1 VNIHA
6 KATTS
11 TPAMSS
17 EEWQAR
23 VDLAAVY
30 RLVAQHGWD
39 DVPTNQDRPVLDVSV
54 TPLPGAVTCHDDRE
68 ALTPPITCARC

>member
-11 TPAMSS
+11 APAMSS
-17 EEWQAR
+17 AEWEAR

-39 DVPTNQDRPVLDVSV
+39 DVIYNQLHACSRRRSKIPD
-54 TPLPGAVTCHDDRE
+54 E
-68 ALTPPITCARC
+68 AA

>member
-1 VNIHA
+1 MNIHA

-39 DVPTNQDRPVLDVSV
+39 DVIYNDAKAADSRRQTPTFFRPTRHR
-54 TPLPGAVTCHDDRE
+54 TPHQR
-68 ALTPPITCARC
+68 

>member
-6 KATTS
+6 KATTGAP
-11 TPAMSS
+11 TMSS
-17 EEWQAR
+17 AEWQAR

-39 DVPTNQDRPVLDVSV
+39 DVIYNHARCLD
-54 TPLPGAVTCHDDRE
+54 TPGQVRAFSCPATPE
-68 ALTPPITCARC
+68 KPSSALTF

>member
-1 VNIHA
+1 MNIHA

-11 TPAMSS
+11 APATSS
-17 EEWQAR
+17 AEWQAR

-39 DVPTNQDRPVLDVSV
+39 DVIYNHVRTHDKAEQRLTLSRPVPS
-54 TPLPGAVTCHDDRE
+54 
-68 ALTPPITCARC
+68 